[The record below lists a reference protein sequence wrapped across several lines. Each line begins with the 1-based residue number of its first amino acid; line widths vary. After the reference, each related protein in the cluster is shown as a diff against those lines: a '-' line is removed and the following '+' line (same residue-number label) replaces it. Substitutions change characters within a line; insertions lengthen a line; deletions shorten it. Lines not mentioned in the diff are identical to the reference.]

1 MAWGFRV
8 ATSQS
13 QNPGANQSTVY
24 ATAYVTWNSG
34 MAWAGSATTGSITI
48 DGVTQSLSGPSE
60 MNYNSSTGGAASTSG
75 EGVAFSWSRTFT
87 HDANGFR
94 GTKAVSAVFDD
105 NGFWATPP
113 RMTADGTTQPSID
126 YVLLPSA
133 PSSVTASA
141 VGSVITVTCGEAS
154 TPGPTITAYKVSY
167 ASSTNG
173 GASWSAWSTEV
184 NMTNRVYTYSSL
196 TPGLT
201 YKFQVRATNGDGD
214 GPYTESNTVFLTAGG
229 KRYTGSNWALT
240 AAAAKRFNGSAFVS
254 LTTAKRYTDA
264 GTWVSLS

>member
-1 MAWGFRV
+1 MAWS
-8 ATSQS
+8 TTINSSQTT
-13 QNPGANQSTVY
+13 NPGGNSSTVY
-24 ATAYVTWNSG
+24 ASLTFSAINQGYSG
-34 MAWAGSATTGSITI
+34 YSTSFNVVI
-48 DGVTQSLSGPSE
+48 DGVVVGSGGGPSAL
-60 MNYNSSTGGAASTSG
+60 NTDGIGTDTWTSPTY
-75 EGVAFSWSRTFT
+75 SRTFP
-87 HDANGFR
+87 HDANGYR
-94 GTKAVSAVFDD
+94 GAVGTSGTFYGSG
-105 NGFWATPP
+105 GFSPPSGGVGGTGATYP
-113 RMTADGTTQPSID
+113 AID

-141 VGSVITVTCGEAS
+141 VGSVITVTSGEAS